1 MTATGIGRGRFH
13 IGIVFPSMAGGGAER
28 ALLTL
33 AHSLIERGSRVDL
46 FLLSTKGEYRSA
58 VPDGARIYRR
68 RRRHADGNL
77 LRYFRAR
84 NIETHVLPVSPLA
97 ALAARRSLR
106 RAFPEIDLR
115 ASEVRDAVAV
125 ARYFREAR
133 PEISLAGLPGPNN
146 AAVLAAELT
155 GNRVPVIVSI
165 RNNVALSPDYSG
177 RGLALA
183 RALMPRA
190 DAAVAVSQGVAG
202 AATETLGLDAGRVR
216 AIYNPK
222 PLEEIRR
229 LAEEKISHPWFGG
242 DAPPVILTV
251 LREASQKD
259 WATLLTA
266 FGHVRRKIPARLV
279 VLGSLSEGYRA
290 RMLEMAGSFGVAQD
304 VAFTGFDENPFRYM
318 RRAALFVLSSRWE
331 GLPNVLIEAMACG
344 TAAVSTDA
352 PYGPAEILEDGR
364 WGRLVPVGDAEAMAQ
379 AIIESLEGGAVPA
392 EALRRRTEDFSTE
405 RAVAAYEALFLSLTE
420 RIPGR

>member
-1 MTATGIGRGRFH
+1 MTVPGIGSGRFH
-13 IGIVFPSMAGGGAER
+13 IGIVLPSMRGGGAER

-33 AHSLIERGSRVDL
+33 ARSLIERRSRIDL
-46 FLLSTKGEYRSA
+46 FLLSTKGEYRNA
-58 VPDGARIYRR
+58 VPDGVRIYRR
-68 RRRHADGNL
+68 RRRHADRKL

-84 NIETHVLPVSPLA
+84 NIETHLLPVNPLA
-97 ALAARRSLR
+97 ELAARRSLR
-106 RAFPEIDLR
+106 RTFPEIDLR

-133 PEISLAGLPGPNN
+133 PEISMAGLPGPNN

-165 RNNVALSPDYSG
+165 RNNVALSPEYTG

-183 RALMPRA
+183 RTLMPRA
-190 DAAVAVSQGVAG
+190 DAAVAVSQGAAG
-202 AATETLGLDAGRVR
+202 AAIETLGLDAGRVR

-229 LAEEKISHPWFGG
+229 LAVEELAHPWFGG
-242 DAPPVILTV
+242 SAPPVILTV

-266 FGHVRRKIPARLV
+266 FGHVRRKISARLI

-290 RMLEMAGSFGVAQD
+290 RMLEMAGSLGVAQD
-304 VAFTGFDENPFRYM
+304 VAFSGFDENPFRYM

-344 TAAVSTDA
+344 TPAVSTDA
-352 PYGPAEILEDGR
+352 PYGPAEILQDGR
-364 WGRLVPVGDAEAMAQ
+364 WGRLTPVGDAEAMAQ
-379 AIIESLEGGAVPA
+379 AILESLAGETVPA
-392 EALRRRTEDFSTE
+392 EALRRRAEDFSAE
-405 RAVAAYEALFLSLTE
+405 RSVAAYEALFQSLTE